1 MPFYTSDPL
10 STLLG
15 HKNNIPSIFQ
25 EHVLKIS
32 IPSAGTAQPVGT
44 EEEGIKRLV
53 VTILPHIN
61 TKCLQNIPLIT
72 TTKKKKKYKNNT
84 MKIETEIKLAVEE
97 YLVKNLIVKIDVFL
111 KSAYREIK
119 KNTSF
124 FA

>member
-32 IPSAGTAQPVGT
+32 IPSAGTAQLVGI
-44 EEEGIKRLV
+44 EEEGMRKPAL
-53 VTILPHIN
+53 TILPHIN